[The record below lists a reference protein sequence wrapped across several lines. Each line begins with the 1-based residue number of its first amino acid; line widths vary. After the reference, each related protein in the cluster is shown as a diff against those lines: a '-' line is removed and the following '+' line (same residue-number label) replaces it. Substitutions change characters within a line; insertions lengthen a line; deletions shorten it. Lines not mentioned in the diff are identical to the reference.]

1 VTNSPI
7 RSGLIRVVAAALA
20 LLLDP
25 APAVPA
31 VATPPQG
38 WEITSFDDTIA
49 LARDGAIEVT
59 ETITA
64 RFDEPKHGLI
74 REIPVRYVVAGH
86 LYDIRLHLRSV
97 TDGQGAGLKW
107 QRRNEENKLV
117 IKIGDPAATLTG
129 THTYVIRYKVDR
141 ATLWEGETAVL
152 RWNVTGNSW
161 RVPIGKASAAV
172 TVAPDVPPD
181 RVDSTAYTGAYR
193 TSGKDAALSTTGR
206 TLRYDTTRPLGPGEG
221 LTIEVFTP
229 AEFMTRPSWR
239 ANLLWWLADNFTY
252 GLFPLGL
259 AACFGA
265 WYLRGRDEPGR
276 GTVVVS
282 YEPPDALGPAEVGT
296 LADERV
302 DLRDISST
310 IVDLAVRHHV
320 RIHEQKTAGMFG
332 IGSSTDYVF
341 TKNQPPK
348 NLKPYE
354 RLLYDRIFGEE
365 SSTKLSDLQNQFYDA
380 LPLIKKELYGGLT
393 RAGYFAGNPE
403 SVRTKY
409 TLLGLLAII
418 LAALAA
424 AAVQYLWIGRV
435 FLVPLIVASLAL
447 VPVVIVTGR
456 VMPRRTRKGRIAWE
470 TIRGLEE
477 YISRAEVDDLKEQER
492 RHVFERLLPYAVAF
506 GLTKRWSKAFEG
518 LYTQPP
524 DWYRTAGDGP
534 FSMVYLGSSLD
545 NSVRAM
551 NATLP
556 SQPRSEGGIGG
567 DSGWSSGGF
576 GGGGSVGGGFGGGG
590 GDAW

>member
-1 VTNSPI
+1 VTNSPT
-7 RSGLIRVVAAALA
+7 RRWLPRVVVAVLA
-20 LLLDP
+20 LVLTP
-25 APAVPA
+25 ALAVPA
-31 VATPPQG
+31 VAALSQG
-38 WEITSFDDTIA
+38 WEITSFDDAIE
-49 LARDGAIEVT
+49 LARDGTIEVT

-74 REIPVRYVVAGH
+74 REIPVRYAVGGH
-86 LYDIRLHLRSV
+86 LYDIRLHLRGVS
-97 TDGQGAGLKW
+97 DGQGAGLKW
-107 QRRNEENKLV
+107 QSRDEENKLV
-117 IKIGDPAATLTG
+117 IKIGDPAATVTG
-129 THTYVIRYKVDR
+129 THAYVIRYKVGR

-161 RVPIGKASAAV
+161 RVPIAKASAAV
-172 TVAPDVPPD
+172 TVAPEVPLD

-206 TLRYDTTRPLGPGEG
+206 TLRYDTTRSLGPGEG

-229 AEFMTRPSWR
+229 VEFMTRPSWR
-239 ANLLWWLADNFTY
+239 TELGWWLADNFTY
-252 GLFPLGL
+252 GLFPAGL

-282 YEPPDALGPAEVGT
+282 YEPPRELGPAEVGT

-310 IVDLAVRHHV
+310 IVDLAVRGHV
-320 RIHEQKTAGMFG
+320 TIQEQKAAGLFG
-332 IGSSTDYVF
+332 FGSSTDYVF
-341 TKNQPPK
+341 TKSHPPK

-354 RLLYDRIFGEE
+354 RLLYDKIFGEE
-365 SSTKLSDLQNQFYDA
+365 PSTKLSDLQNQFYDA
-380 LPLIKKELYGGLT
+380 LPQIKEELYGGLT

-403 SVRTKY
+403 SVRTRY
-409 TLLGLLAII
+409 TILGLLAII
-418 LAALAA
+418 ATALAA
-424 AAVQYLWIGRV
+424 AAVQHWWIGRV
-435 FLVPLIVASLAL
+435 FPAPLIATSLAL
-447 VPVVIVTGR
+447 VPAVIVTSR
-456 VMPRRTRKGRIAWE
+456 LMPRRTRKGRIAWE

-492 RHVFERLLPYAVAF
+492 RNIFERLLPYAVAF

-524 DWYRTAGDGP
+524 DWYRTAGGGP
-534 FSMVYLGSSLD
+534 FSMLYFGAALD
-545 NSVRAM
+545 DSIRAM

-556 SQPRSEGGIGG
+556 SQPRSEGGSGG

-576 GGGGSVGGGFGGGG
+576 SGGGSVGGGFGGGG
-590 GDAW
+590 GSAW